1 MILKEACILST
12 LQKLTSE
19 ELAEL
24 LQTDVKKDLHLHT
37 YYSDGVLSPE
47 EVTDR
52 WASEGYKLIAVTDH
66 DGIEGSLVAL
76 EYAADKDITVVPGI
90 EFDSVDPLGRDLH
103 ILGYGFDPE
112 CPELKDALDNII
124 MERAARNDAML
135 AELNKMGYGIT
146 LDDIMKVNDGRFI
159 GKPTFAT
166 VMVRKG
172 YLSSNQEAFNTVFR
186 EPSMRRIRKKT
197 LSSEEVV
204 DLIHK
209 AGGLAVMA
217 HPMEQRH
224 LDETY
229 NQFRERL
236 VVILERMREYG
247 IDGIECWHPSADDVQ
262 AEALRAYAQKHG
274 LIVTRGSDFHSDYLN
289 RDFSRYHRP

>member
-1 MILKEACILST
+1 MA
-12 LQKLTSE
+12 
-19 ELAEL
+19 
-24 LQTDVKKDLHLHT
+24 
-37 YYSDGVLSPE
+37 
-47 EVTDR
+47 
-52 WASEGYKLIAVTDH
+52 AVTDH
-66 DGIEGSLVAL
+66 DGIDGSLAAL
-76 EYAADKDITVVPGI
+76 EYAADKDITVIPGI

-112 CPELKDALDNII
+112 CPELIDALDNILL
-124 MERAARNDAML
+124 ERAARNEAML
-135 AELNKMGYGIT
+135 NELNKLGYSMT
-146 LDDIMKVNDGRFI
+146 LDDIIKVNEGRFI

-197 LSSEEVV
+197 LSSREVV
-204 DLIHK
+204 ELIHK
-209 AGGLAVMA
+209 SGGLAVLA

-236 VVILERMREYG
+236 VIILERMREYG
-247 IDGIECWHPSADDVQ
+247 VDGIECYHPSADDVQ
-262 AEALRAYAQKHG
+262 AETLREYAVKHG

>member
-1 MILKEACILST
+1 MT
-12 LQKLTSE
+12 NE

-24 LQTDVKKDLHLHT
+24 LQSDVKKDLHLHT

-66 DGIEGSLVAL
+66 DGIDGSVIAL
-76 EYAADKDITVVPGI
+76 DYAADKDITVVSGI
-90 EFDSVDPLGRDLH
+90 EFDSVDSLGRDLH

-112 CPELKDALDNII
+112 CPELTEALDNILL
-124 MERAARNDAML
+124 ERAARNEAML
-135 AELNKMGYGIT
+135 AELNKMGYSMT
-146 LDDIMKVNDGRFI
+146 LDDIIEVNEGRFI

-209 AGGLAVMA
+209 AGGLAVFA

-224 LDETY
+224 LDEPY

-236 VVILERMREYG
+236 IVILERMREYG
-247 IDGIECWHPSADDVQ
+247 IDGIECWHPSADDGQ
-262 AEALRAYAQKHG
+262 AEALRAYAVRHD
-274 LIVTRGSDFHSDYLN
+274 LIVTKGSDFHSDYLN

>member
-112 CPELKDALDNII
+112 CPEL
-124 MERAARNDAML
+124 
-135 AELNKMGYGIT
+135 
-146 LDDIMKVNDGRFI
+146 
-159 GKPTFAT
+159 
-166 VMVRKG
+166 
-172 YLSSNQEAFNTVFR
+172 
-186 EPSMRRIRKKT
+186 
-197 LSSEEVV
+197 
-204 DLIHK
+204 
-209 AGGLAVMA
+209 
-217 HPMEQRH
+217 
-224 LDETY
+224 
-229 NQFRERL
+229 
-236 VVILERMREYG
+236 RMRWTTYFSKE
-247 IDGIECWHPSADDVQ
+247 
-262 AEALRAYAQKHG
+262 LREMTQCLQNSIKWATAS
-274 LIVTRGSDFHSDYLN
+274 LSMI
-289 RDFSRYHRP
+289 

>member
-1 MILKEACILST
+1 M
-12 LQKLTSE
+12 
-19 ELAEL
+19 
-24 LQTDVKKDLHLHT
+24 KKDLHIHT

-47 EVTDR
+47 QVIDR
-52 WASEGYKLIAVTDH
+52 WASEGYRLIAITDH
-66 DGIEGSLVAL
+66 DGIEGSLVGL
-76 EYAADKDITVVPGI
+76 DYAGEKDITIVPGI

-112 CPELKDALDNII
+112 CTELTEALDNILL
-124 MERAARNDAML
+124 ERAARNEAML
-135 AELNKMGYGIT
+135 AELNKLGYSMT
-146 LDDIMKVNDGRFI
+146 LDDIIEVNEGRFI

-204 DLIHK
+204 ELIHK

-236 VVILERMREYG
+236 VIILERMREYG
-247 IDGIECWHPSADDVQ
+247 IDGIECYHPSSDYVQ
-262 AEALRAYAQKHG
+262 SEALREYALKHG
-274 LIVTRGSDFHSDYLN
+274 LIITKGSDFHSDYLN

>member
-1 MILKEACILST
+1 MT
-12 LQKLTSE
+12 NE

-24 LQTDVKKDLHLHT
+24 LQSDVKKDLHLHT

-66 DGIEGSLVAL
+66 DGIDGSVIAL
-76 EYAADKDITVVPGI
+76 DYAADKDITVVSGI
-90 EFDSVDPLGRDLH
+90 EFDSVDSLGRDLH

-112 CPELKDALDNII
+112 CPELTEALDNILL
-124 MERAARNDAML
+124 ERAARNEAML
-135 AELNKMGYGIT
+135 AELNKMGYSMT
-146 LDDIMKVNDGRFI
+146 LDDIIEVNEGRFI

-209 AGGLAVMA
+209 AGGLAVFA

-224 LDETY
+224 LDEPY

-236 VVILERMREYG
+236 IVILERMREYG

-262 AEALRAYAQKHG
+262 AEALRAYAVRHD
-274 LIVTRGSDFHSDYLN
+274 LIVTKGSDFHSDYLN

>member
-1 MILKEACILST
+1 MT
-12 LQKLTSE
+12 NE

-24 LQTDVKKDLHLHT
+24 LQSDVKKDLHLHT

-66 DGIEGSLVAL
+66 DGIDGSVIAL
-76 EYAADKDITVVPGI
+76 DYAADKDITVVSGI
-90 EFDSVDPLGRDLH
+90 EFDSVDSLGRDLH

-112 CPELKDALDNII
+112 CPELTEALDNILL
-124 MERAARNDAML
+124 ERAARNEAML
-135 AELNKMGYGIT
+135 AELNKMGYSMT
-146 LDDIMKVNDGRFI
+146 LDDIIEVNEGRFI

-209 AGGLAVMA
+209 AGGLAVFA

-224 LDETY
+224 LDEPY

-236 VVILERMREYG
+236 IVILERMREYG

-262 AEALRAYAQKHG
+262 AEALRAFAVRHD
-274 LIVTRGSDFHSDYLN
+274 LIVTKGSDFHSDYLN